1 MTGAISSLDKA
12 GLAAARSPQALVDQ
26 LLHEAHI
33 HGAAALLTR
42 SGISMR
48 LMKKLAE
55 CMLAAELSHHLGMS
69 AQRAAQAGNYRN
81 GSTPKTVAT
90 PSGMIELDVPRVRLS
105 TFVPRLVP
113 RYQRRIP
120 GFDEHIMILYG
131 RGIGSAELQSRL
143 RALYG
148 EHAWTELCDTLTREV
163 VLHTSDWQARRLERA
178 CALIYFD
185 ALPTLGQAEGQA
197 TPTPLLF
204 ALGMRADGRK
214 EVLGF
219 WLTRATHTAFWHEVL
234 NELKG
239 RGLAEPGTIAGEHL
253 RGLQEAAALV
263 YPAARFHCP

>member
-1 MTGAISSLDKA
+1 MTGASSSLEKA
-12 GLAAARSPQALVDQ
+12 GLAAARSPEALVDQ

-42 SGISMR
+42 SGISLR

-55 CMLAAELSHHLGMS
+55 CLLAAELSHHLLGMS

-90 PSGMIELDVPRVRLS
+90 PSGTIELDVPRVRRS

-120 GFDEHIMILYG
+120 NFDDNIMILYG

-143 RALYG
+143 RTLYG
-148 EHAWTELCDTLTREV
+148 DAWTELCGTLTREIL
-163 VLHTSDWQARRLERA
+163 LHTRDWQTRRLERA
-178 CALIYFD
+178 CALVYFD

-197 TPTPLLF
+197 TSTPLLF

-214 EVLGF
+214 DVLGF

-239 RGLAEPGTIAGEHL
+239 RGLADAGTIAGEHL